1 MDRNYEKDKKMKKYI
16 IQILMLVALAYA
28 AIFYID
34 QEVTRRDYLARIDLR
49 SRLVDCRFERN
60 CRHYN
65 KLLTRA
71 EYNKEEWEE

>member
-1 MDRNYEKDKKMKKYI
+1 MKLIVNI
-16 IQILMLVALAYA
+16 IIGVGIAFFLS
-28 AIFYID
+28 FYID

-71 EYNKEEWEE
+71 EYNKEEWEEE